1 MDKER
6 LTRTITASIAKM
18 PSLPTTVAKVL
29 QVCSNPRALPAD
41 LNQVISLDPVLM
53 GKVLRLINSA
63 YYSLPNQITS
73 LVRAVIMLGVNTV
86 KNLALSTAVLGNLG
100 KGPAG
105 NVLNLEG
112 FWRHSLCAG
121 VTAKHIAR
129 RRGVDP
135 KLQEEYFAAG
145 LLHDLGKIPLNNFL
159 PDLYIQALE
168 FADREHSPL
177 YAAETRILSM
187 SHAEV
192 GTLVAGAWKLDA
204 PITDTIAHHHAL
216 SAYAGPHR
224 DVVFTA
230 AAANAFANTLEIGY
244 SGDRHPEPL
253 PPVVFDHLHL
263 DWDYLET
270 IEGEIAAEIERAQV
284 FLQVSR

>member
-6 LTRTITASIAKM
+6 LTKTITASIAKM
-18 PSLPTTVAKVL
+18 PSLPTTVAKIL
-29 QVCSNPRALPAD
+29 QVCSNPRALPTD

-63 YYSLPNQITS
+63 YYSLPNQVTS
-73 LVRAVIMLGVNTV
+73 LVRAVIMLGINTV

-100 KGPAG
+100 KGAAG

-112 FWRHSLCAG
+112 FWRHSICAG

-129 RRGVDP
+129 KRGVDP

-168 FADREHSPL
+168 FADREHRPL
-177 YAAETRILSM
+177 YTAEAHILGM

-192 GTLVAGAWKLDA
+192 GTLVAQAWRLDP
-204 PITDTIAHHHAL
+204 PIADTIAHHHAL
-216 SAYAGPHR
+216 SGYAGPHR
-224 DVVFTA
+224 DVVFAA
-230 AAANAFANTLEIGY
+230 AAANTFANTLEIGY
-244 SGDRHPEPL
+244 SGDRHPEAVPAA
-253 PPVVFDHLHL
+253 VFEQLGL

-270 IEGEIAAEIERAQV
+270 IEDEIAAEIDKAQV